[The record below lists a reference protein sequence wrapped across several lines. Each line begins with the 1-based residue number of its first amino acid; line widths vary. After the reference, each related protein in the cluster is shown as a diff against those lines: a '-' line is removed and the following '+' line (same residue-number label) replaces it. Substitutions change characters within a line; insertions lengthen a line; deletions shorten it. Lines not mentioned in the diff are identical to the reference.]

1 MGCMSF
7 PSEPITANRPADPE
21 LLEETRPRP
30 RPSMKPTM
38 PAPDPSKGALV
49 EVDARR
55 NQDPRS
61 EE

>member
-1 MGCMSF
+1 MSF
-7 PSEPITANRPADPE
+7 PSEPITANRKADPE
-21 LLEETRPRP
+21 LLEETRPRA

-38 PAPDPSKGALV
+38 PAPDLKGATL

>member
-1 MGCMSF
+1 MSF

-21 LLEETRPRP
+21 LLEETRRRP

-38 PAPDPSKGALV
+38 PAPDPSRGVAL

-55 NQDPRS
+55 NQDPRA

>member
-1 MGCMSF
+1 MSF
-7 PSEPITANRPADPE
+7 PSEPITANRNADPE

-38 PAPDPSKGALV
+38 PAPDPSRGVTA

-55 NQDPRS
+55 NHDPRA

>member
-1 MGCMSF
+1 MSF
-7 PSEPITANRPADPE
+7 PEEEPITANRRADPE
-21 LLEETRPRP
+21 LLAETRRP

-38 PAPDPSKGALV
+38 PAPDPSKGVTL